1 MCIFCTLPFLWWTFI
16 SLFSALV
23 LYKWLVMTITDR
35 LITTSMLQIFRE
47 YFLTNIFMCCGKI
60 CIISYTDY
68 QIFIFKDLKYKITF
82 ITNTDKMLGNGFPD
96 WLKKKKKNV
105 CWIYFMQKPNLKMLF
120 VKVCMMKTHSL
131 IESIGPA
138 LPDIAMVCC
147 TERWNKSYIVG
158 RYLTEE

>member
-1 MCIFCTLPFLWWTFI
+1 
-16 SLFSALV
+16 
-23 LYKWLVMTITDR
+23 MTITDR

-96 WLKKKKKNV
+96 WLKKKKKE
-105 CWIYFMQKPNLKMLF
+105 CLLNLF
-120 VKVCMMKTHSL
+120 YAKTKFKD
-131 IESIGPA
+131 A
-138 LPDIAMVCC
+138 FC
-147 TERWNKSYIVG
+147 
-158 RYLTEE
+158 